1 MKKTV
6 LIVDDEQSF
15 RKLYSQ
21 TIGEL
26 DIDIITASSGE
37 EAINLIGSFLPD
49 MVISDVRML
58 EMDGITLLKEIKKD
72 KPELPFLLITA
83 YAKIKDAVHSLKLGA
98 VDYLE
103 KPVDLDE
110 LKSAV
115 RDTLHLENSSK
126 ISDVPKEIMNGI
138 IAESSIMKNLYSDA
152 YRIADSDI
160 TILITGESGTGK
172 EILAQFIHKNSP
184 RRSNK
189 LVALN
194 CASIPRN
201 ILNSELFGHI
211 KGAFTGAVANR
222 LGKFKE
228 ADKGSLFLDEIGD
241 MPIELQASLLRVLE
255 EKQISPVGS
264 DKEIKVDVRLIAA
277 TNKNL
282 DDEIE
287 KGNFREDLYYRLNVI
302 KLDIPPLRD
311 RSEDI
316 IPLARYFLK
325 SDNTKQYKRLS
336 SYTARILQ
344 NYNWPGNI
352 RELSN
357 AMKRAK
363 ILSRTE
369 MIMPEHL
376 PLNIRDNTDVKN
388 LDVRSN
394 NITTLEKGEIS
405 AIRAGLEKM
414 NGNQTKTAELLGISR
429 RTLINKIKKYNL

>member
-1 MKKTV
+1 MKKTA

-37 EAINLIGSFLPD
+37 EAINLISSISPD
-49 MVISDVRML
+49 IVISDVRML
-58 EMDGITLLKEIKKD
+58 EMDGITLLKKVKKD

-83 YAKIKDAVHSLKLGA
+83 YANIRDAVNSLKLGA

-110 LKSAV
+110 LKAAV
-115 RDTLHLENSSK
+115 SDTLNLKNSTK
-126 ISDVPKEIMNGI
+126 AIDVPKELMDGI
-138 IAESSIMKNLYSDA
+138 VAESSAMRSLYSDA
-152 YRIADSDI
+152 YRISDSDI

-172 EILAQFIHKNSP
+172 EVLAQFVHKNSP
-184 RRSNK
+184 RKSNK
-189 LVALN
+189 LVTLN
-194 CASIPRN
+194 CASIPHN

-255 EKQISPVGS
+255 NNRINPVGS
-264 DKEIKVDVRLIAA
+264 DKEEKVDVRLIAA
-277 TNKNL
+277 TNKHL
-282 DDEIE
+282 DEEISS
-287 KGNFREDLYYRLNVI
+287 GNFREDLYYRLNVI
-302 KLDIPPLRD
+302 TLEIPPLRE
-311 RSEDI
+311 RQEDI

-325 SDNTKQYKRLS
+325 LESNKKYKRLS

-344 NYNWPGNI
+344 NYSWPGNI

-376 PLNIRDNTDVKN
+376 PQNIRNNSDVKN
-388 LDVRSN
+388 FEINLKS
-394 NITTLEKGEIS
+394 ITTLEKSEIT

>member
-37 EAINLIGSFLPD
+37 EAVNLINNFSPD

-58 EMDGITLLKEIKKD
+58 ELDGITLLKTVKKD

-83 YAKIKDAVHSLKLGA
+83 YANIRDAVNSLKLGA

-115 RDTLHLENSSK
+115 SDTLNLKNITK
-126 ISDVPKEIMNGI
+126 AVDVPKEVMDGI
-138 IAESSIMKNLYSDA
+138 IAESSVIRNLYSDA
-152 YRIADSDI
+152 YRVAESDI
-160 TILITGESGTGK
+160 TILITGESGVGK
-172 EILAQFIHKNSP
+172 EVLAQFIHDNSS
-184 RRSNK
+184 RRSDK
-189 LVALN
+189 LVTLN

-211 KGAFTGAVANR
+211 KGAFTGAVSNR
-222 LGKFKE
+222 AGKFRE

-255 EKQISPVGS
+255 NSKISPVGS
-264 DKEIKVDVRLIAA
+264 DKEEKVDVRLIAA
-277 TNKNL
+277 TNKSL
-282 DDEIE
+282 DDEIVN
-287 KGNFREDLYYRLNVI
+287 GNFREDLYYRLNVI
-302 KLDIPPLRD
+302 TLEIPPLRE
-311 RSEDI
+311 RQEDI

-325 SDNTKQYKRLS
+325 ADSCKKYKRLS

-344 NYNWPGNI
+344 NYSWPGNI

-369 MIMPEHL
+369 LIMPEHL
-376 PLNIRDNTDVKN
+376 PQNIRNNSDIKN
-388 LDVRSN
+388 YEINLES
-394 NITTLEKGEIS
+394 ITTLEKSEIS
-405 AIRAGLEKM
+405 SIRAALEKM